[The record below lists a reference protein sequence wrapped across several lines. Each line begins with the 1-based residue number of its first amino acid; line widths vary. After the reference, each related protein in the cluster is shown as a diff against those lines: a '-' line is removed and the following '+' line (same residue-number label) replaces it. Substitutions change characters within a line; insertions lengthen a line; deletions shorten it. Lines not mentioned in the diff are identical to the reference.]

1 MAIIERDHF
10 LNANCSQGSV
20 TARSMCGKIFN
31 NYLVTNLL
39 TGVSGK
45 QFLLVSKIWQSYRRE
60 FECLP
65 FWSTMYNV

>member
-45 QFLLVSKIWQSYRRE
+45 QFLLVSKI
-60 FECLP
+60 
-65 FWSTMYNV
+65 